1 MTNKKARVSACVSV
15 CACASL
21 RVGAQVYS
29 FLTVAKEGSLKEK
42 VRVRVGAI
50 ERERG
55 SVCVCK

>member
-1 MTNKKARVSACVSV
+1 MTNKKARVSVCVCV
-15 CACASL
+15 RASL
-21 RVGAQVYS
+21 RVGAQVHS

-42 VRVRVGAI
+42 VRVRVRAI